1 MIKWLLQRPGGVTA
15 RLLTIAVLPA
25 ALMFLMVASALYA
38 TAIGDVQRDVA
49 ERGRLIANA
58 LAQSSP
64 YALVS
69 GNLSYVHSTMRQ
81 LVESDRSIVCIAL
94 LNEKGQTIASQCQ
107 PRQREEQTTFEA
119 PVRIESL
126 KEVDLF
132 DPAPAQAPQALRTV
146 GTVRVTM
153 SATPIFEAR
162 RGPLGLAIIVV
173 LGVAVMSCLLAWRLT
188 LRLRRTMSAVLAAL
202 RALRKGQF
210 DVALPVHEPDEL
222 GELQRAIV
230 EMASALGV
238 ARQDLEQQVRT
249 RTHELR
255 VAIEQIRQSD
265 AEKRRLL
272 THSNAVIESD
282 RKRVAVEIHDHLGA
296 SLISVRLEASALAA
310 KAESSGDEG
319 MARAAQRIADTV
331 QRLYTSTRD
340 IVKSLRPE
348 VIDTLG
354 LAGAVEELVSSL
366 DRVHPDCR
374 FRVHVPTPLPHL
386 CSELAMQAYR
396 VIQESLTNIVK
407 HARASM
413 ASVTLSLSDDAQ
425 SLCIEI
431 KDNGVG
437 FNTHTSTRD
446 GLGLIG
452 MRERVASVDGE
463 ICISSPTAQGTTIT
477 VTLPL
482 QHKPT

>member
-1 MIKWLLQRPGGVTA
+1 MIKWLLQRPGGVTT

-25 ALMFLMVASALYA
+25 ALMFLMVTSALYA
-38 TAIGDVQRDVA
+38 TAISDVQRDVA

-64 YALVS
+64 YGLVS
-69 GNLSYVHSTMRQ
+69 GDLSYVRATMRQ

-94 LNEKGQTIASQCQ
+94 VNEQGQTAASQCQ
-107 PRQREEQTTFEA
+107 SRRSEEQVTFEA
-119 PVRIESL
+119 AVHIESL
-126 KEVDLF
+126 SEVDLF
-132 DPAPAQAPQALRTV
+132 APATVQPPHNLRKV
-146 GTVRVTM
+146 GAVRVTM
-153 SATPIFEAR
+153 SPEPIFESR
-162 RGPLGLAIIVV
+162 RGTLGLAIVVV
-173 LGVAVMSCLLAWRLT
+173 LGVAVATCLIAWRLT
-188 LRLRRTMSAVLAAL
+188 RRLRRTMSAVLDAL

-210 DVALPVHEPDEL
+210 EVDLPVHEPDEL

-230 EMASALGV
+230 EMAGALGA

-272 THSNAVIESD
+272 THSNALIEAD

-310 KAESSGDEG
+310 KARSSGDED
-319 MARAAQRIADTV
+319 MARAARRIADTV
-331 QRLYTSTRD
+331 QLLFTSTRD

-374 FRVHVPTPLPHL
+374 FRVHVPEPLPHL

-407 HARASM
+407 HARATS
-413 ASVTLSLSDDAQ
+413 ASVTLSLNNDAQ

-431 KDNGVG
+431 KDNGMG
-437 FNTHTSTRD
+437 FNTDTSTRD

-463 ICISSPTAQGTTIT
+463 ICISSPTGQGTTIT

-482 QHKPT
+482 LHKPA

>member
-1 MIKWLLQRPGGVTA
+1 MKLAFLQRPGGVTA

-25 ALMFLMVASALYA
+25 ALMFLMVTSSLYA

-64 YALVS
+64 YGLVS
-69 GNLSYVHSTMRQ
+69 GNLAYVHNTMRH
-81 LVESDRSIVCIAL
+81 LVESDRSIVCISL
-94 LNEKGQTIASQCQ
+94 LNERGRPVATHCQ

-126 KEVDLF
+126 QEVDLF
-132 DPAPAQAPQALRTV
+132 DPAPTPSPRSLRTV
-146 GTVRVTM
+146 GTVQVTM
-153 SATPIFEAR
+153 SAAPIFEAR
-162 RGPLGLAIIVV
+162 RGTLGLAIAAV
-173 LGVAVMSCLLAWRLT
+173 LAVAVVSCLIAWRLT
-188 LRLRRTMSAVLAAL
+188 RRLRRTMSAVLLAL
-202 RALRKGQF
+202 RALRRGQF
-210 DVALPVHEPDEL
+210 DVDLPSHEPDEL

-230 EMASALGV
+230 EMAQALGA

-272 THSNAVIESD
+272 THSNAVIEDD

-296 SLISVRLEASALAA
+296 SLISVRLEASALAS
-310 KAESSGDEG
+310 KADSSGDEG
-319 MARAAQRIADTV
+319 MARAARRIADTV
-331 QRLYTSTRD
+331 QALYTSTRD

-348 VIDTLG
+348 VMDTLG

-374 FRVHVPTPLPHL
+374 FRLHVTEPLPQL

-407 HARASM
+407 HARATR
-413 ASVTLSLSDDAQ
+413 ATVTLSLSDDAQ

-431 KDNGVG
+431 QDNGVG
-437 FNTHTSTRD
+437 FNTGTSTRD

-463 ICISSPTAQGTTIT
+463 ICISSPTGQGTTIT

-482 QHKPT
+482 QHKPA

>member
-1 MIKWLLQRPGGVTA
+1 
-15 RLLTIAVLPA
+15 
-25 ALMFLMVASALYA
+25 
-38 TAIGDVQRDVA
+38 
-49 ERGRLIANA
+49 
-58 LAQSSP
+58 
-64 YALVS
+64 
-69 GNLSYVHSTMRQ
+69 
-81 LVESDRSIVCIAL
+81 
-94 LNEKGQTIASQCQ
+94 
-107 PRQREEQTTFEA
+107 
-119 PVRIESL
+119 
-126 KEVDLF
+126 
-132 DPAPAQAPQALRTV
+132 
-146 GTVRVTM
+146 
-153 SATPIFEAR
+153 
-162 RGPLGLAIIVV
+162 
-173 LGVAVMSCLLAWRLT
+173 
-188 LRLRRTMSAVLAAL
+188 
-202 RALRKGQF
+202 
-210 DVALPVHEPDEL
+210 
-222 GELQRAIV
+222 
-230 EMASALGV
+230 
-238 ARQDLEQQVRT
+238 
-249 RTHELR
+249 
-255 VAIEQIRQSD
+255 
-265 AEKRRLL
+265 
-272 THSNAVIESD
+272 
-282 RKRVAVEIHDHLGA
+282 VAVEIHDHLGA

-407 HARASM
+407 HARAT
-413 ASVTLSLSDDAQ
+413 AATVTLSLSDDAQ

-437 FNTHTSTRD
+437 FNTDTSTRD